1 MSAKERPVNLESAI
15 AVAVRA
21 QDDDG
26 AWDAVE
32 ALADD
37 LEDPDAVSA
46 AYQRVLDEDLD
57 EERAE
62 AIGQRAVRFREEW
75 FGQDIAGLALVL
87 RRVLELAPD
96 SEWAFQRLTV
106 AFTVAENWGD
116 LLDLYNHALGATQ
129 DRDRQE
135 RLLEEAYQ
143 IAKDLA
149 SRPVEA
155 MAYLRRLYA
164 LTHDAKQ
171 ALALERLLEKHES
184 WRELVQFWEQRMD
197 HVPPAERPPLRL
209 RIATTWFDNLQQP
222 ARSLDTLRLLL
233 AEPGRE
239 AADQGAGDL
248 LERLATAPQASPAV
262 REGALDL
269 LREHHEATGRAGDI
283 VRVVEAALPLADVQR
298 QIALH
303 RDAAQRLAE
312 LGKHDAA
319 IEHYAELLRLDPSST
334 TTQRALRQLAQ
345 AIDRMDRYAAAA
357 AAAAERCPDPARK
370 VALLTDAAR
379 VRIDLDDEVG
389 ATELLRAALSEPGI
403 PRSDVLTV
411 GRRLDELYARAGR
424 SAERLPVL
432 EKLAAA
438 ETVSSSQRALIGD
451 IARLAEDLGQ
461 TDRALAAWR
470 QRLAR
475 DEEDLGA
482 LSSLIDLLEK
492 EEHWAELVDALE
504 QRAAAGG
511 ARHGQRRADLVR
523 VARLFERE
531 LGDESAAIG
540 TWNRVK
546 EVDGGLS
553 ADTVG
558 ALTNLYTSGARWR
571 ELGDLL
577 DRATGSESLLL
588 VDQLVRLGEAH
599 RSHLGAPENALGY
612 YRRAID
618 IDVRHERARHG
629 LITLLDVPACR
640 GGAADA
646 LGRAYRAVE
655 DWPSY
660 LTLVDARLASAAD
673 DDERLRILR
682 EAASIH
688 ERIGD
693 PAAALSALARAFP
706 LSPKDRALAEHVAR
720 LARHLQA
727 YDPALEGFRRAA
739 KALSDDPHGA
749 AQLRAREAELL
760 EERGDLEGAHG
771 AYFAVLAV
779 DPGNLAATSSVV
791 RIGSRLARWV
801 EVGAA
806 IVDCIRTRGRIE
818 ETLLGEIDAAAGET
832 HSYDE
837 MCRVLSAAVDQGGL
851 DPHLASEVHMRIAA
865 WHRDRRADPTA
876 AEASYKRA
884 VACDAT
890 RIDALRALVALEE
903 RNPSRALYDTLE
915 RLADADPR
923 DLDVVHRAAE
933 LAVESLGDRGLA
945 KTSLNLLLGRAS
957 AAWRGT
963 APARGR
969 LPASDYVSWAVDR
982 LVDIHVQ
989 AQEATAAL
997 DLLVDASRLP
1007 FDAETRLA
1015 LRHRA
1020 AAIAGDVLRDEAGAI
1035 EMYRGILG
1043 QKPDDLEAVVRLSDL
1058 YRKQDRAAELL
1069 ALRRHELSLP
1079 LAAERRL
1086 ALRLELV
1093 SLIDDIDRRG
1103 GRLELLRA
1111 NMADQP
1117 GHDASVHSVTEL
1129 LTAAGRLRELHDLL
1143 AEQARRL
1150 EMADQ
1155 GEPSARLWSQA
1166 ARLAERELRDPDR
1179 AIAAY
1184 RRVIALAPTQEAL
1197 DALARLHMERSEPA
1211 EAVPWLERAL
1221 AGAEP
1226 GRKAELSLRL
1236 ARAHIGAE
1244 RPDRATTCLERA
1256 VTEGAGNR
1264 DVRQLLADLYRQGE
1278 QWEPLAYLLTE
1289 SLPMLS
1295 DEQVASAWAREA
1307 ADIYHRKL
1315 LAPERALPA
1324 LERALSLMPEERAL
1338 RSMMA
1343 GSLRA
1348 SGETQRAREL
1358 LEKIIA
1364 DFGRRRSK
1372 DRAQAHVELA
1382 LVARAEGKIEEAVR
1396 ELDQAS
1402 QMDVGNPRI
1411 LKLLAQIARENGQ
1424 LDQAERSLRALLL
1437 VVRRQPPGDEPDA
1450 VGLAE
1455 VLFELHHISA
1465 QRGDAEKA
1473 SELLESALEAARQS
1487 DAEVARL
1494 RKVLVDPRQGELLL
1508 RAIEARLAQAEDPA
1522 SRAQLLLYAADAE
1535 ADLLDRPG
1543 PAFERLLEAMA
1554 LAPGRPDLHARAR
1567 AAAIKGG
1574 SLPRYLEAATAELER
1589 MRRKQEA
1596 PRVAQLA
1603 MELGKLAEEQ
1613 GGDLARARD
1622 LYRLANRV
1630 ADEPTDSLFA
1640 LSRVYAALGDTD
1652 GQSQVLDELAALAGD
1667 DEPTPQRADALYR
1680 LAQVQSQSPEMVAR
1694 ALELLERGLRI
1705 EMRHQQAAEI
1715 LRAAAAGSPQNRQV
1729 LDLYER
1735 VARVSSDPAMLL
1747 DYLERRIA
1755 QGGGDDE
1762 SVKEAAELAVRI
1774 GATER
1779 GDVLLRTAVEAARRG
1794 GGLASAAWA
1803 ALRLAE
1809 RCVERGDVAQAQT
1822 LLLEVGDA
1830 APAAQFM
1837 ELGLK
1842 LGARAAED
1850 QPARAAEIY
1859 QLLRARDP
1867 ASRTVWEPLF
1877 EIYRRMGDKAA
1888 LAGLVSDTLPQLVA
1902 VDERNALRLL
1912 HARALMAE
1920 SRQREAIEL
1929 LRDALL
1935 DNPDDL
1941 EVSALLENALSE
1953 GGNDDVLADFLT
1965 QRFEDAKGRGN
1976 PDTLTDVALRLG
1988 ALLERMEGDALS
2000 IYREALEHAPDSRA
2014 LLRAVASGSGADES
2028 NHERAE
2034 LLARLL
2040 AVEEEDRAPALALE
2054 LAGLWEQ
2061 LGETDH
2067 ALEAL
2072 ELGHR
2077 ASPGDAE
2084 IRSRLEHWYREH
2096 EQWDRLALL
2105 YIGQAERATEP
2116 EDGLARL
2123 RAAAALYR
2131 EQIGDMRRAA
2141 EVLDVARSLAPDD
2154 IELVTELASCL
2165 AAGRDFDGAIR
2176 LLTQQLDD
2184 MTKSG
2189 SQRVR
2194 VDLLLLRADL
2204 EVGLGRDDDALNDLE
2219 EAHRLDPDR
2228 AGPLLRDGLER
2239 QRERAQGRGDLD
2251 HERAAAMRLAKL
2263 LLDAGQEVQARDLLV
2278 GWLERSASDREALY
2292 LVLEMDRAAER
2303 WDGVVA
2309 VCARLVSLVEG
2320 PAQVEAAVRLAEAGE
2335 KANMVQVAQQG
2346 LEYVH
2351 HVQPGSEQVRELLRR
2366 IYDQSGS
2373 HRELA
2378 ALHLADAEHA
2388 SDDAARYEHYRRA
2401 ADILINKLGDIES
2414 AVVPAQRA
2422 RELRPDDHG
2431 TVCLV
2436 ADVLIG
2442 SGQIREAV
2450 ELVMPAIDGHKRR
2463 SPELAALQFRMA
2475 RAAAATGDRETQ
2487 LAWLKRAFDVD
2498 RKDGTIAAE
2507 LAQLATELGDYD
2519 LALKPLRA
2527 ITLSDSPGPISR
2539 VMALLWEAK
2548 IEHARGNKAKA
2559 ELWAK
2564 KALRED
2570 PSFAEAEEFLTQLSE
2585 AP

>member
-1 MSAKERPVNLESAI
+1 MSANERSVDLESAI

-21 QDDDG
+21 QDDDS

-32 ALADD
+32 TLAGD
-37 LEDPDAVSA
+37 LDDPDTVAA
-46 AYQRVLDEDLD
+46 AYQGVLDEDLD
-57 EERAE
+57 EEQAE
-62 AIGQRAVRFREEW
+62 GIGRRAVRFREEW
-75 FGQDIAGLALVL
+75 YGQDTAGLAAVL
-87 RRVLELAPD
+87 RRVLALAPGSD
-96 SEWAFQRLTV
+96 WAFQRLTV
-106 AFTVAENWGD
+106 AYTVSETWGE
-116 LLDLYNHALGATQ
+116 LLDLYNHALSATQ
-129 DRDRQE
+129 DRGRQE

-155 MAYLRRLYA
+155 IAYLRRLYA

-184 WRELVQFWEQRMD
+184 WRELVQFWEQRID

-222 ARSLDTLRLLL
+222 ARALDTLRLLL

-239 AADQGAGDL
+239 AADQGASDL

-269 LREHHEATGRAGDI
+269 LREHHEAAGRADDI

-298 QIALH
+298 QVALH

-312 LGKHDAA
+312 LGKQDAA

-357 AAAAERCPDPARK
+357 ASAAERCADPARK

-424 SAERLPVL
+424 TAERLAVL

-438 ETVSSSQRALIGD
+438 ETVPSSQRALIGD

-461 TDRALAAWR
+461 TDRALGAWR

-475 DEEDLGA
+475 DAEDLGA
-482 LSSLIDLLEK
+482 LGALIDLLEK
-492 EEHWAELVDALE
+492 EERWSELIEALE
-504 QRAAAGG
+504 QRAGASG

-531 LGDESAAIG
+531 LGDEAAAIQ

-546 EVDGGLS
+546 ELDGHLAS
-553 ADTVG
+553 DTVG
-558 ALTNLYTSGARWR
+558 AQTNLYTMTARWR
-571 ELGDLL
+571 DLGDLL
-577 DRATGSESLLL
+577 DQATGGESTLL

-599 RSHLGAPENALGY
+599 RAHLGAPESALGY

-629 LITLLDVPACR
+629 LITLLDVPSCR
-640 GGAADA
+640 GGAAEA
-646 LGRAYRAVE
+646 LGRAYRAAE

-693 PAAALSALARAFP
+693 PAAALAALARAFP
-706 LSPKDRALAEHVAR
+706 LAPKDRALADHVAR

-727 YDPALEGFRRAA
+727 YDQALDGFRRAA
-739 KALSDDPHGA
+739 KALTDDPHGA
-749 AQLRAREAELL
+749 AQLRAREAELF

-818 ETLLGEIDAAAGET
+818 EVLLGEIDAAAGET

-851 DPHLASEVHMRIAA
+851 DPHLQSEMHMRIAA
-865 WHRDRRADPTA
+865 WRRDRQADPIA
-876 AEASYKRA
+876 AEVSYKRA
-884 VACDAT
+884 AATDAS
-890 RIDALRALVALEE
+890 RIDALRALVALQE
-903 RNPSRALYDTLE
+903 RTPNRSLYDTLE
-915 RLADADPR
+915 RLADADAR

-945 KTSLNLLLGRAS
+945 KTSLGLLLGRAT

-963 APARGR
+963 APARGK

-1020 AAIAGDVLRDEAGAI
+1020 AAIAGEVLRDEAGAI

-1043 QKPDDLEAVVRLSDL
+1043 QKPDDLEAIARLADL

-1111 NMADQP
+1111 NLADQP
-1117 GHDASVHSVTEL
+1117 GHDASVGATTEL
-1129 LTAAGRLRELHDLL
+1129 LTAAGKPRELHDVL

-1150 EMADQ
+1150 EMAHH
-1155 GEPSARLWSQA
+1155 GEPSARLWAQA
-1166 ARLAERELRDPDR
+1166 ARLAERELRDSDR

-1226 GRKAELSLRL
+1226 ARKAELSLRL

-1244 RPDRATTCLERA
+1244 RPDRAATCLERA
-1256 VTEGAGNR
+1256 VNEDAGNR

-1278 QWEPLAYLLTE
+1278 QWEPLAWLLTE

-1295 DEQVASAWAREA
+1295 DEQVASSWAREA
-1307 ADIYHRKL
+1307 ADIYHRRL
-1315 LAPERALPA
+1315 QAPERALPA
-1324 LERALSLMPEERAL
+1324 LERALALMPDERAL

-1372 DRAQAHVELA
+1372 ERAQAHVELA
-1382 LVARAEGKIEEAVR
+1382 LVARAESKTEEAVR
-1396 ELDQAS
+1396 ELDEAS
-1402 QMDVGNPRI
+1402 QMDVGNPQI
-1411 LKLLAQIARENGQ
+1411 LKLLAQIARESGQ

-1437 VVRRQPPGDEPDA
+1437 VVRRQPPGDEPDT
-1450 VGLAE
+1450 VGLGE
-1455 VLFELHHISA
+1455 VLFELHAISA
-1465 QRGDAEKA
+1465 QRGDSDKA

-1494 RKVLVDPRQGELLL
+1494 RKVLVDPRQGEVLL

-1543 PAFERLLEAMA
+1543 GAFDRLLEAIA

-1574 SLPRYLEAATAELER
+1574 LLSRYLDAATAELDR

-1596 PRVAQLA
+1596 PRVALLA
-1603 MELGKLAEEQ
+1603 MELGKLAEDQ
-1613 GGDLARARD
+1613 ARDLERARD
-1622 LYRLANRV
+1622 LYKLANRV
-1630 ADEPTDSLFA
+1630 ADEPTDSLFS
-1640 LSRVYAALGDTD
+1640 LSRVYAALGDTE
-1652 GQSQVLDELAALAGD
+1652 SQAGVLDELAALAGN
-1667 DEPTPQRADALYR
+1667 DEPTTQRADALYR
-1680 LAQVQSQSPEMVAR
+1680 LSHVQAQSPEMVDR
-1694 ALELLERGLRI
+1694 AMELLERGLRI
-1705 EMRHQQAAEI
+1705 EMRHQQAADI
-1715 LRAAAAGSPQNRQV
+1715 LRTAAKGSPQNRQV
-1729 LDLYER
+1729 LDIYER

-1755 QGGGDDE
+1755 QGGADDE
-1762 SVKEAAELAVRI
+1762 SVKEAAELAVKL
-1774 GATER
+1774 GEAER
-1779 GDVLLRTAVEAARRG
+1779 AELLLRSAVDAARRG
-1794 GGLASAAWA
+1794 GGITGAAWA

-1809 RCVERGDVAQAQT
+1809 RCVERGELAEAQK
-1822 LLLEVGDA
+1822 LLLDVGDA
-1830 APAAQFM
+1830 APADQVS

-1842 LGARAAED
+1842 LASRAAD
-1850 QPARAAEIY
+1850 DDPARAAEIY
-1859 QLLRARDP
+1859 QVLRARDP
-1867 ASRTVWEPLF
+1867 AARQVWEPLF
-1877 EIYRRMGDKAA
+1877 DIYRRLGDKQA
-1888 LAGLVSDTLPQLVA
+1888 LSGLVSDTLPQLVQ
-1902 VDERNALRLL
+1902 VTERNALRLL
-1912 HARALMAE
+1912 HARTLMAE
-1920 SRQREAIEL
+1920 TRSREAIEL

-1941 EVSALLENALSE
+1941 EVSALLENALSA

-1965 QRFEDAKGRGN
+1965 QRFEDAKQRGN
-1976 PDTLTDVALRLG
+1976 PETLTDVALRLG

-2000 IYREALEHAPDSRA
+2000 IYRDALEAAPDSRP
-2014 LLRAVASGSGADES
+2014 LLRAVAAGSGADETTR
-2028 NHERAE
+2028 ERAD

-2040 AVEEEDRAPALALE
+2040 AVEEAERAPSLALE
-2054 LAGLWEQ
+2054 LAGLWDQ
-2061 LGETDH
+2061 LGEADRGL
-2067 ALEAL
+2067 AAL

-2077 ASPGDAE
+2077 ASPADGE
-2084 IRSRLEHWYREH
+2084 IRSRLEHWYRDH
-2096 EQWDRLALL
+2096 QQWDRLALL
-2105 YIGQAERATEP
+2105 YIGEAERATEP

-2123 RAAAALYR
+2123 RAAAELYR
-2131 EQIGDMRRAA
+2131 DQIGDMRRAA
-2141 EVLDVARSLAPDD
+2141 EVLDVARQLAPGD
-2154 IELVTELASCL
+2154 IDLVTELASCL

-2176 LLTQQLDD
+2176 LLSQQLDG
-2184 MTKSG
+2184 KLV
-2189 SQRVR
+2189 QKVR
-2194 VDLLLLRADL
+2194 TDLLLARADL
-2204 EVGLGRDDDALNDLE
+2204 EIALSREDDALTDFE
-2219 EAHRLDPDR
+2219 EAHRIDPER
-2228 AGPLLRDGLER
+2228 AGPRLREGLER
-2239 QRERAQGRGDLD
+2239 QRDRAQTASDVD
-2251 HERAAAMRLAKL
+2251 KERAATMRLARMMRTAGE
-2263 LLDAGQEVQARDLLV
+2263 DAQARDLLV
-2278 GWLERSASDREALY
+2278 AWLERSASDTEALH
-2292 LVLEMDRAAER
+2292 LVLDMDRAAQR

-2309 VCARLVSLVEG
+2309 VCARLVSLEEG
-2320 PAQVEAAVRLAEAGE
+2320 AGQIEAAVQLAEAGA
-2335 KANMVQVAQQG
+2335 KAGMVPIAQQG

-2351 HVQPGSEQVRELLRR
+2351 HIQPSSVQVRELLRK
-2366 IYDQSGS
+2366 IYEQAGS

-2378 ALHLADAEHA
+2378 ALLLADAEHA
-2388 SDDAARYEHYRRA
+2388 ADDDARYEHYRQA
-2401 ADILINKLGDIES
+2401 ADILVNKLGDTEA

-2422 RELRPDDHG
+2422 REIRPDDHG

-2450 ELVMPAIDGHKRR
+2450 ELVMPAIDAHKRR

-2507 LAQLATELGDYD
+2507 LAQLATEMGDYD

-2527 ITLSDSPGPISR
+2527 ITLSDNPGPISR

-2570 PSFAEAEEFLTQLSE
+2570 PSFSEAEEFLTQLSE
-2585 AP
+2585 GP